1 MAETTVDG
9 LRIHYEDMGRGEPA
23 LLMTPAWCM
32 SHSGL
37 GPLPARS
44 AAHRRVLT
52 LDWRG
57 HGQSDQPSGDFGAK
71 DLMQDCLAVIQAS
84 GVERF
89 IPVTLHHSGWV
100 GIELR
105 RHLGDRVPRLVHLD
119 WVVLP
124 PPPFYMDLVH
134 GLASPDRWQ
143 QARDQLLGIFLQ
155 NDIHNPDFTRMVQEE
170 MRSYSG
176 EMWMRSGREIGAS
189 YAQWDSPVRALA
201 SLTPPPPTLHIYGQ
215 PDDPGYLAGQQAFA
229 RENPWF
235 HVHKVEALSPFAV
248 FEMPDAL
255 AATIEA
261 FVTQR

>member
-1 MAETTVDG
+1 MAQTTVDG

-37 GPLPARS
+37 AQLPARS

-57 HGQSDQPSGDFGAK
+57 HGQSDQPAGDFGAK

-124 PPPFYMDLVH
+124 PPPFYMDLLH

-189 YAQWDSPVRALA
+189 FAQWDSPLRALA
-201 SLTPPPPTLHIYGQ
+201 SLTPPPPRCTSTASLMTRATWPGNKRSPGRIPGSTSTRWKPSARSPSSRCPTL
-215 PDDPGYLAGQQAFA
+215 
-229 RENPWF
+229 
-235 HVHKVEALSPFAV
+235 S
-248 FEMPDAL
+248 
-255 AATIEA
+255 
-261 FVTQR
+261 QRPLRPS